1 MNNTENYNQR
11 LENLTKEVDD
21 VTDTYNKNNIKDFII
36 KNIKYLIIGGI
47 PLFLTIVLVA
57 MRFSFITKEDKENPE
72 KKKLDAV
79 RIIVCFI
86 VLIFLTILGSYI
98 YNYKK

>member
-1 MNNTENYNQR
+1 MNNAENYNQR

-47 PLFLTIVLVA
+47 PLFLTIVLIA

-72 KKKLDAV
+72 KKKLDAG